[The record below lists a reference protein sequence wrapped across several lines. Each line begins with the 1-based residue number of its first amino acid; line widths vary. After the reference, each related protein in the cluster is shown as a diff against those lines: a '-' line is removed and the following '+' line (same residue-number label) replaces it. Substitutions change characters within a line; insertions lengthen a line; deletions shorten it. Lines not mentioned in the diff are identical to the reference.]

1 MLDIYIKLLPVFGYF
16 GFGIALKY
24 FNLAHHRHGDFLLKF
39 MFFGTLPILV
49 LVKLT
54 QAQLNMDKLY
64 LPFMNIGINLGCVSV
79 MILATRL
86 MQIERGTLGVMLV
99 SSLILNNIFL
109 FPFILTVFGDQAFA
123 DLVIFDIGNAI
134 TAVTLAYVVA
144 FSYGSE
150 NLKLVTIFLNVLKLP
165 AVWALIVAVTLN
177 LHSIHLPDRTIDLLE
192 PVGLLTS
199 PLILISLG
207 IYFTPRIKKINLVA
221 ITVFIRMFIGLIIGV
236 TIATV
241 FDLHGSGYKVV
252 VLCSAA
258 PIGFNALTFSS
269 LAKLDVGFAASVVS
283 TSILLALI
291 TVPVLM
297 YFLQT

>member
-1 MLDIYIKLLPVFGYF
+1 MLEIYIKLLPVFGYF
-16 GFGIALKY
+16 SLGILLKT

-49 LVKLT
+49 LIKLT
-54 QAQLNMDKLY
+54 QAQLSIDKLY

-79 MILATRL
+79 MLLVTRF

-99 SSLILNNIFL
+99 SSLILNNIFM

-144 FSYGSE
+144 FSFGPE
-150 NLKLVTIFLNVLKLP
+150 HLKLRSILLNVLKLP

-177 LHSIHLPDRTIDLLE
+177 LHSIHLPGQTIELLE

-207 IYFTPRIKKINLVA
+207 IYFTPRIKRLNLVA
-221 ITVFIRMFIGLIIGV
+221 ITVFIRMSIGLIIGV
-236 TIATV
+236 TIAEV
-241 FDLHGSGYKVV
+241 FDLHGSGYQVV

-291 TVPVLM
+291 AIPMLM